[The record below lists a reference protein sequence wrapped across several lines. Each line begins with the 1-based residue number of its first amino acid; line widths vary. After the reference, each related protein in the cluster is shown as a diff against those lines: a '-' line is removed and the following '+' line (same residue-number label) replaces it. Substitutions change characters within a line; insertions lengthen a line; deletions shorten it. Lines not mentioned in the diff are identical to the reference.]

1 MFASIPDFMDFYSE
15 NDLNKHGLVCLNV
28 LNQIITE
35 FDQVCI
41 YVHVNLNSTN
51 CN

>member
-1 MFASIPDFMDFYSE
+1 MFASIPNFMDFYTE

-35 FDQVCI
+35 FDQVDFLRREVTKI
-41 YVHVNLNSTN
+41 NS
-51 CN
+51 